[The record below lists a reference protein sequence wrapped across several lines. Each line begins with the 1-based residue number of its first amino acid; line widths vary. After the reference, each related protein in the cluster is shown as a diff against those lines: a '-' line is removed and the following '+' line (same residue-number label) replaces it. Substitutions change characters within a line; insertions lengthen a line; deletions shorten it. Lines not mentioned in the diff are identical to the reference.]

1 MENIMSTGP
10 HTLKINWSIWDRN
23 PTVSWICDGI
33 LASVTM
39 KLPPVAV
46 SHLQS
51 RELIAVVGDFDEF
64 GSANLLL
71 YSYDGT
77 HQQTIAAPT
86 LGKNAQFGEVLEN
99 NKDIEAT
106 LGFQIDAVWKE
117 ETGHLNLDDGTVINL
132 HRSY

>member
-1 MENIMSTGP
+1 MEIVMPTSS
-10 HTLKINWSIWDRN
+10 HALQINWSIWDRN
-23 PTVSWICDGI
+23 PTVSWTCDGI

-51 RELIAVVGDFDEF
+51 RELIAVIGNFDEF

-71 YSYDGT
+71 YSYNGALQ
-77 HQQTIAAPT
+77 HTITAPA
-86 LGKNAQFGEVLEN
+86 LGKNSQFGGVLDN
-99 NKDIEAT
+99 NGDVQAT
-106 LGFQIDAVWKE
+106 LGFQTDTAWKE
-117 ETGHLNLDDGTVINL
+117 EAGRLNLDDGTVTDL